1 VALQATSPPKE
12 RDASMLRKYL
22 HEAADELA
30 GMYERGDPMG
40 FHKMCG
46 IASTK
51 HGDLKIDIYV
61 KDWV

>member
-1 VALQATSPPKE
+1 
-12 RDASMLRKYL
+12 MLRKYL